1 MKNLNKTLSI
11 LAYIVYA
18 IVVAILAYFIV
29 FNANW
34 VLGDQW
40 QNIRTT
46 GLGQIMHSSDF
57 CFPNNGRCWPFALLH
72 YNILL
77 LFQSTSPIAHY
88 ALNLLLFIVLSIAIV
103 IVIRKS
109 IPKQESSSVWN
120 SITIILASSYLLFR
134 EHFVFLDLI
143 YGETILAVLF
153 ALFMICSIRFY
164 RTNNLFCGIFA
175 LLCAIYAT
183 YCKEPTFAVFMTFGA
198 TMLIFNFKALTRN
211 QKIFSS
217 LLIINAIVFLIVY
230 LVFYKRESG
239 YYPSQYGTTPFSI
252 LFTYMMQK
260 KILIIAIPLTV
271 WRLFK
276 ITIYRE
282 RNHVFYDA
290 LLFGGMAY
298 ILVICI
304 LRLLNAYYILPAL
317 VLITPAIV
325 YFMYFYFNEKISI
338 LFWLAF
344 ACFYGMKAYKH
355 IRVVQDDFKNDHRV
369 VEILKEY
376 KDNGFQVVYY
386 QADST
391 NYNWHRTLIQYR
403 YIGYSGL
410 MAYYEN
416 DSQYQIPIV
425 TKMPIGNA
433 ILLYP
438 IENDYDYPG
447 PHFLYQ
453 PEYKTN
459 IATRDSLICNYQL
472 EDVFSRKG
480 VDAYLYQSK
489 KND

>member
-11 LAYIVYA
+11 FAYIAYA
-18 IVVAILAYFIV
+18 IVVAILAFFIV

-57 CFPNNGRCWPFALLH
+57 CFPNNGRCWPLALLH

-77 LFQSTSPIAHY
+77 LFQCSSPIAHY
-88 ALNLLLFIVLSIAIV
+88 ALNLLLFIIFSIAIFF
-103 IVIRKS
+103 VIRKS
-109 IPKQESSSVWN
+109 IPKQEFSSPWN
-120 SITIILASSYLLFR
+120 SFTILLASIYLLFR

-143 YGETILAVLF
+143 YGETILVVLF
-153 ALFMICSIRFY
+153 ALFIICAIRFY
-164 RTNNLFCGIFA
+164 RTNNLFCGILA
-175 LLCAIYAT
+175 LLCAVYAT
-183 YCKEPTFAVFMTFGA
+183 YCKEPTFAVFITLGS
-198 TMLIFNFKALTRN
+198 TMLIFNFNKLTRN
-211 QKIFSS
+211 QKTFSF
-217 LLIINAIVFLIVY
+217 LLIINAIIFLFVY
-230 LVFYKRESG
+230 LVFYKRDSG
-239 YYPSQYGTTPFSI
+239 YCPSQYGTTSFSI

-260 KILIIAIPLTV
+260 KILLIAVPLTL
-271 WRLFK
+271 WRLFR
-276 ITIYRE
+276 IIAYRE
-282 RNHVFYDA
+282 RDHIFYDA

-317 VLITPAIV
+317 VLITPSVV
-325 YFMYFYFNEKISI
+325 YFIYFYFKKKISF

-355 IRVVQDDFKNDHRV
+355 IRVVQDDFQNDHRV

-376 KDNGFQVVYY
+376 KDNGYQIIYY

-391 NYNWHRTLIQYR
+391 NYNWNNTLIQYK

-416 DSQYQIPIV
+416 DPQYQIPIV
-425 TKMPIGNA
+425 TKMPTENA
-433 ILLYP
+433 ICLYP
-438 IENDYDYPG
+438 IENDFNYPG

-459 IATRDSLICNYQL
+459 INSRDSLICNYQL
-472 EDVFSRKG
+472 KKVFSRKG

-489 KND
+489 ND